1 MNVIFEAI
9 FVGLFLIPIFWVAEK
24 AGFSKWLTVFLAGAL
39 FHLVAELSGIN
50 KAYVMTK

>member
-24 AGFSKWLTVFLAGAL
+24 AGLSKWLTVFLSGAL
-39 FHLVAELSGIN
+39 FHLVAEFSGIN